1 MLCVDEG
8 VDTVVAWVNLVAVG
22 LGILLLNRCKLGY
35 AMKVACVPPSL
46 SRRSGPALLD
56 FENPVRSQEM
66 VPACSIHVR
75 AADHSKCDGRG
86 LSGSFLDLRW
96 L

>member
-8 VDTVVAWVNLVAVG
+8 VDTVVAWVSLVGVG
-22 LGILLLNRCKLGY
+22 LGILLLNRCKLGH
-35 AMKVACVPPSL
+35 AVKVACVPPSL
-46 SRRSGPALLD
+46 SRRYGSALLD
-56 FENPVRSQEM
+56 FENSVRSKEM

-75 AADHSKCDGRG
+75 AADHSKCDGRR
-86 LSGSFLDLRW
+86 LSGSFLDLQW